1 MPCLVGNRD
10 AKWLAHDHPDVQGDG
25 DGKPLLCA
33 RIGICRKARGAHA
46 EDAVPRRDRAADREL
61 GLAGRE
67 GIGRVNRV
75 RDAPLRRPDLEP
87 VAHVQLLG
95 RVDADQAVAKAGDAS
110 DRDAAVVGALV
121 AHHGVAALA
130 GEKRRGK
137 APAERLCKLALLVL
151 GCPIR
156 CCILPRAVERLAVR
170 ARDGR
175 DVLGRLHPALDLE
188 GGDARVDEL
197 RKDLDAAQVARAQQV
212 LAHIGELLAVFVHE
226 GIRQATRLRAQTAV
240 GAAPADERREQALPR
255 LADAQRT
262 VHEALE
268 VHAEAAQLLDLRDAQ
283 LAGERDARGAQ
294 LAGELDAPRP
304 ADVHLRRRV

>member
-1 MPCLVGNRD
+1 MALPRSPVRN
-10 AKWLAHDHPDVQGDG
+10 AVV
-25 DGKPLLCA
+25 KPLLNASASSRFSCSVA
-33 RIGICRKARGAHA
+33 RY
-46 EDAVPRRDRAADREL
+46 DAVSS
-61 GLAGRE
+61 
-67 GIGRVNRV
+67 
-75 RDAPLRRPDLEP
+75 
-87 VAHVQLLG
+87 H
-95 RVDADQAVAKAGDAS
+95 
-110 DRDAAVVGALV
+110 
-121 AHHGVAALA
+121 
-130 GEKRRGK
+130 
-137 APAERLCKLALLVL
+137 
-151 GCPIR
+151 
-156 CCILPRAVERLAVR
+156 
-170 ARDGR
+170 
-175 DVLGRLHPALDLE
+175 E

-226 GIRQATRLRAQTAV
+226 GIRQAARLRAQTAV

-283 LAGERDARGAQ
+283 LAGERNTRGAQ